1 MEIQIKAIVTEPPP
15 APISISWWPWLT
27 ASIATKTAMI
37 VVGVSRFISAHLAVG
52 ADPRIRVPVSNL
64 RSPVPVPS
72 ALSSIPKSGPRGEYS
87 SNCGRTLL
95 VFRRLTAL
103 LFGCQWHSSPPPL
116 TISASLK
123 STTSQRMR
131 RLINECF
138 GSLGSLID
146 VDVTTPRSDEISAA
160 CHYEGGINILGVTS

>member
-15 APISISWWPWLT
+15 APIIISWWPWPA
-27 ASIATKTAMI
+27 ASIAAKTAMI
-37 VVGVSRFISAHLAVG
+37 VVGVSRFIFAHLAVG
-52 ADPRIRVPVSNL
+52 ADPGIRVQVSFL
-64 RSPVPVPS
+64 RGPVPVPCTYPRG
-72 ALSSIPKSGPRGEYS
+72 PKCGPRSKYF
-87 SNCGRTLL
+87 SNGRGTLC
-95 VFRRLTAL
+95 VFWRMTF
-103 LFGCQWHSSPPPL
+103 LFFGSQWHLCPPPL
-116 TISASLK
+116 TISASPK